1 MNTLIEHF
9 QREWNNWGQSAIFLV
24 GAIIVWLLSRAQSLG
39 EIRKLQAELVS
50 LRVSQFEKI
59 ITLDEKLRNVTDRV
73 YEHLYTLLHAVQK
86 KDAETAKTARDA
98 AQKIFLLE
106 YIGAYFHYT
115 SVGRWVF
122 PEVRYELV
130 DDEIIPFL
138 KTSASLLEGLNQPAV
153 LALTQQQALVMN
165 DIDFNFAFRFARKHT
180 RFWEFERKRQLVQL
194 EKRLCNRVKE

>member
-1 MNTLIEHF
+1 MNDLIASL
-9 QREWNNWGQSAIFLV
+9 QQEWNGWGQSAVFLG
-24 GAIIVWLLSRAQSLG
+24 GAVVVWLLSRAQSIG

-59 ITLDEKLRNVTDRV
+59 ISLDEKLRSVTDRV
-73 YEHLYTLLHAVQK
+73 YEQLYVLHDAVQN
-86 KDAETAKTARDA
+86 KDAIAAKTARA
-98 AQKIFLLE
+98 ATQKIFLLE

-138 KTSASLLEGLNQPAV
+138 KTSVMLLETLNLPAV
-153 LALTQQQALVMN
+153 LSLTQQQALEIG

-180 RFWEFERKRQLVQL
+180 RFWELERKRKLDALEGQLF
-194 EKRLCNRVKE
+194 KRVA